1 MNKPTQ
7 KQTSQ
12 QEEISKTMSYALRHN
27 PKQYGLELDEYGA
40 VDINVFLEG
49 LRKKEKKCKDLT
61 IQEIEDIVKT
71 CPKQRYILED
81 GKIRAR
87 GGHNKDL
94 GFRVK
99 KEVATPPDILY
110 HGTNPDTVFTILK
123 EGLKPMGR
131 QNSNMSA
138 DIETAINV
146 GRRKCKKHEE
156 PVILVIDAKQVLK
169 DNEGLK
175 DEDKIEFYL
184 EAVNTYSVIAMPAK
198 YITKMTK

>member
-1 MNKPTQ
+1 ME
-7 KQTSQ
+7 KQTKK

-27 PKQYGLELDEYGA
+27 PQQYELELDEYGA
-40 VDINVFLEG
+40 VDINIFLNA
-49 LRKKEKKCKDLT
+49 LKKKEKKCKNLT

-71 CPKQRYILED
+71 CPKQRYIIED

-87 GGHNKDL
+87 GGHNKNL
-94 GFRVK
+94 GFRIK
-99 KEVATPPDILY
+99 KEVVTPPDILY
-110 HGTNPDTVFTILK
+110 HGTSSDSVFAILK

-156 PVILVIDAKQVLK
+156 PVILVIDVKQVLK